1 MGMLRVDVDDQD
13 NVDMETS
20 TDENEASKVK

>member
-1 MGMLRVDVDDQD
+1 MDMLRVDVDDQD
-13 NVDMETS
+13 NVDMETP